1 MQHCLLFMRILKISC
16 KAAIKS
22 FFKISVHKYYVVGI
36 KTVVVVIV
44 AIFAILLPFCVGYF
58 LCMLSVRYSPDK
70 SLELNKNMRSTVEVK
85 KLKLILER
93 Q

>member
-44 AIFAILLPFCVGYF
+44 AILRWVFALHAVRNIFSHLSNWNFTIIDIINILT
-58 LCMLSVRYSPDK
+58 K
-70 SLELNKNMRSTVEVK
+70 SE
-85 KLKLILER
+85 IYIY
-93 Q
+93 